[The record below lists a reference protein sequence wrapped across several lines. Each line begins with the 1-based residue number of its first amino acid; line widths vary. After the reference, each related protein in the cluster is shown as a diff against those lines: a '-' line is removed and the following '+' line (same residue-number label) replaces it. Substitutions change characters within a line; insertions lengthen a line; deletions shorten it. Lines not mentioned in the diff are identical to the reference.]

1 MKKRMTEQNDLNL
14 AKIKARQQINSI
26 PPGEAQQI
34 VNDVIYADMWQPYI
48 SEAVDWDDSIPIPKS
63 WINNVKENS

>member
-1 MKKRMTEQNDLNL
+1 VKKDMPEQNDLNL

-26 PPGEAQQI
+26 PPGEAQKI
-34 VNDVIYADMWQPYI
+34 VNDVIYADMWQPDI

>member
-1 MKKRMTEQNDLNL
+1 MPEQNDLHL

-26 PPGEAQQI
+26 PPGEAQKI
-34 VNDVIYADMWQPYI
+34 VNDVIYADMWQPDI

>member
-1 MKKRMTEQNDLNL
+1 MPEQNDLNL

-26 PPGEAQQI
+26 PPREAQKI
-34 VNDVIYADMWQPYI
+34 VNDVIYADMWQPDI

-63 WINNVKENS
+63 WINNVEENS

>member
-1 MKKRMTEQNDLNL
+1 MPEQNDLNL

-26 PPGEAQQI
+26 PPGEAQKI
-34 VNDVIYADMWQPYI
+34 VNDVIYADMWQPDI

-63 WINNVKENS
+63 WINLDK

>member
-1 MKKRMTEQNDLNL
+1 MKKHMSEQNDLNL

-26 PPGEAQQI
+26 PPGEAQKI
-34 VNDVIYADMWQPYI
+34 VNDVIYADMWQPDI

-63 WINNVKENS
+63 WINLDK

>member
-1 MKKRMTEQNDLNL
+1 MPEQNDLNL

-34 VNDVIYADMWQPYI
+34 VIVNDVIYADMWQPDI
-48 SEAVDWDDSIPIPKS
+48 SEAVNWDDSIPVPRS
-63 WINNVKENS
+63 